1 MDSFTQILLGLLV
14 LPVAFTLNLAS
25 AQGKTKAKGTTKAGI
40 EKEWFG
46 LTSNGTVVER
56 YTLTNKN
63 GVVARFIT
71 LGATLTELHVPD
83 RKGNLTDVVLG
94 FDTVAEYEN
103 PKRNPYF
110 GCVVGRYANRICKG
124 KFSLAG
130 KNYTLAINNGP
141 NALHGGIKGFSYC
154 VWQAMPRWTPEG
166 PALIFTYK
174 SHDGEEGYPGNLEA
188 IVTYTLTDENAI
200 KIEYKATTDQ
210 TTIVNLTNHTYWN
223 LAGHGSG
230 TILNHEL
237 MVAADNYTPAD
248 DTLIPTGK
256 IAPVKGTPLDFT
268 RPKKIGARIDE
279 LRKRPT
285 FRGYD
290 HNFVLNNQDGSL
302 ALAAR
307 LSEPDSGR
315 VMEVWTTEPGLQFY
329 TGNWLDIRD
338 AKDDQD
344 YIENGGLALECQHY
358 PDSPNQPNFP
368 SVILQPG
375 ETYTQTTIY
384 KFYSK

>member
-1 MDSFTQILLGLLV
+1 MNKFMQVLLISLA
-14 LPVAFTLNLAS
+14 LPAAFRLNPVH
-25 AQGKTKAKGTTKAGI
+25 AQENTKVGI

-56 YTLTNKN
+56 YILTNKN
-63 GVVARFIT
+63 GVVAKFIT
-71 LGATLTELHVPD
+71 LGATLNELQVPD
-83 RKGNLTDVVLG
+83 RNGILADVVLG

-103 PKRNPYF
+103 PERNPYF
-110 GCVVGRYANRICKG
+110 GCTVGRYANRICKG
-124 KFSLAG
+124 KFSLEG
-130 KNYTLAINNGP
+130 KNYTLAINNRP
-141 NALHGGIKGFSYC
+141 NALHGGVQGFSYC
-154 VWQAMPRWTPEG
+154 VWQAMPRYTAEG

-188 IVTYTLTDENAI
+188 TVTYTLTNEDAI
-200 KIEYKATTDQ
+200 KIEYEATTDQ
-210 TTIVNLTNHTYWN
+210 TTVVNLTNHTYWN
-223 LAGHGSG
+223 LAGHGSD
-230 TILNHEL
+230 TILDHEL

-268 RPKKIGARIDE
+268 TPVKIGARIDK
-279 LRKRPT
+279 LRKHPA

-307 LSEPDSGR
+307 LEDPGSGR

-329 TGNWLDIRD
+329 TGNWLDIKD
-338 AKDDQD
+338 AKDDKN

-358 PDSPNQPNFP
+358 PDAPNHPNFP
-368 SVILQPG
+368 STVLRPG

-384 KFYSK
+384 KFGSSPN